1 MDWIPS
7 INITELQSFFLAQT
21 PSVSPSPSPAA
32 TAEIG
37 LLRSQLDFLKQTYSQ
52 FVEAMK
58 IIFIVFGIAGG
69 IVAYFFGK
77 NLKEFQSFVRE
88 DIINFREFSRKEVQE
103 AIQRVRQDAETQ
115 IPKIVEAEVSRIVK
129 AEVASLERTLRRE
142 GVIGQTL
149 VDYFLPNGTNEPNEL
164 KLLEARNFRRV
175 RFRTTIDLIKRSHG
189 DVIILDLK
197 NWVMFHNQKFSDLP
211 EAEQQSPG
219 KEMIQELLEILPESV
234 VIVVYISGRLF
245 YLNEIKN
252 RYVIAANNSITLVG
266 NVADGAYVV
275 AGERRA

>member
-1 MDWIPS
+1 MDWMPS
-7 INITELQSFFLAQT
+7 INITELQNLFLAQT
-21 PSVSPSPSPAA
+21 PSPSPSSAA

-37 LLRSQLDFLKQTYSQ
+37 LLKSQLDFLKQTYSQ

-58 IIFIVFGIAGG
+58 IIFIVLGIGG
-69 IVAYFFGK
+69 GVVAYFFGK

-88 DIINFREFSRKEVQE
+88 DIITFREFSRTEVQE

-115 IPKIVEAEVSRIVK
+115 IPKIVELEVSRIVK

-149 VDYFLPNGTNEPNEL
+149 VDYFLPNGTNEPNEF

-175 RFRTTIDLIKRSHG
+175 RFRTTIDSIKRSPG
-189 DVIILDLK
+189 DVVILDLK
-197 NWVMFHNQKFSDLP
+197 NWVMAPNQKFSDLP
-211 EAEQQSPG
+211 EAEQQAPG
-219 KEMIQELLEILPESV
+219 KEIIQDLLEILPESV
-234 VIVVYISGRLF
+234 VIVVYIPGRLF
-245 YLNEIKN
+245 YLNEIKD

-275 AGERRA
+275 AGERRT